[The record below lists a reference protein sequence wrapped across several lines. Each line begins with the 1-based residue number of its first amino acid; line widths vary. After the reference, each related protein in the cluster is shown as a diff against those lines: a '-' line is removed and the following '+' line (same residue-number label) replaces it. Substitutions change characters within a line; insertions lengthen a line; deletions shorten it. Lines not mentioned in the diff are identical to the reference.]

1 MTVFIFMQLN
11 IINYFLPIILI
22 FSSLKFFG
30 YILGFLFFFPFVL
43 KRRKKIIDHLHKL
56 SLKNK
61 LVLYYF
67 YFQIFQTFIGAIVLK
82 DPRILIYWVPF
93 YIVCIYTY
101 YSNKVN
107 LIKDKFYRLNI
118 FSILYNSSLLYFLFY
133 LLLNIFSYIKFGNSH
148 QIQDN
153 FWAGS
158 SAAFNISSILLL
170 SIFQL
175 WDKINYKLN
184 SKYTYSIILY
194 IWIININ
201 DTRLGVLYLSSF
213 ILFLI
218 LKLIKLKKFLSAL
231 IIISLFIPS
240 YQIASYYTGFLTDY
254 FRIKKE
260 NLDYPGFDYFSH
272 GSASIFK
279 RLNQS
284 SIDFFK
290 DNKQVFSEESSQK
303 LTPDTTR
310 TLSLLIAKE
319 KFIQSNIYVKLMGS
333 GWYSSRVTISDVNDQ
348 FAEKYKDRFANCP
361 NCIPRNKI
369 NQLQGGVAI
378 LLDTGLLGICF
389 TAIMYLL
396 NLKNI
401 IFLKS
406 DLVLKSF
413 YISLLFIHFL
423 CLFIGYPLNNIIYV
437 LCLVPGGLFN
447 IEE

>member
-1 MTVFIFMQLN
+1 MQL
-11 IINYFLPIILI
+11 IYINYFLPIILI
-22 FSSLKFFG
+22 FSSLKIFG
-30 YILGFLFFFPFVL
+30 YVIAFLFLFPFVL
-43 KRRKKIIDHLHKL
+43 NRRKIILDHISKL
-56 SLKNK
+56 SGEYK

-67 YFQIFQTFIGAIVLK
+67 YFQIFNTFIGAFVIK
-82 DPRILIYWVPF
+82 DPRIIIYWVPF
-93 YIVCIYTY
+93 YIVCIYIY
-101 YSNKVN
+101 FINKIN
-107 LIKDKFYRLNI
+107 LIKDRFYRLNI
-118 FSILYNSSLLYFLFY
+118 FLILYNSSLLYFLFY
-133 LLLNIFSYIKFGNSH
+133 LLFNIYSYFKFGNSY

-158 SAAFNISSILLL
+158 SAAFNISSILFI
-170 SIFQL
+170 SIFKL

-184 SKYTYSIILY
+184 SRYTYSILLY
-194 IWIININ
+194 ILIININ
-201 DTRLGVLYLSSF
+201 DTRLGALYLSSF

-218 LKLIKLKKFLSAL
+218 LKLIRLKKFITIIFIICLS
-231 IIISLFIPS
+231 IPT
-240 YQIASYYTGFLTDY
+240 YQIASYYTGFIDSY
-254 FRIKKE
+254 FFVKKTK
-260 NLDYPGFDYFSH
+260 LYDPKGHDLFSN
-272 GSASIFK
+272 GSKSIFK
-279 RLNQS
+279 TLSQS
-284 SIDFFK
+284 SIDFLK
-290 DNKQVFSEESSQK
+290 ENKEVFNNNRQGI
-303 LTPDTTR
+303 LTSDSTR

-319 KFIQSNIYVKLMGS
+319 KFVQSNLYVKLFGS

-348 FAEKYKDRFANCP
+348 FAEKYKDRFVNCP

-389 TAIMYLL
+389 TAILYLL

-406 DLVLKSF
+406 DLILKSF

>member
-1 MTVFIFMQLN
+1 MQLN

-22 FSSLKFFG
+22 FSSLKIFG
-30 YILGFLFFFPFVL
+30 YILGFLFFFPFVI
-43 KRRKKIIDHLHKL
+43 KRRKKIIDHLNEL
-56 SLKNK
+56 PLKNK

-67 YFQIFQTFIGAIVLK
+67 YFQIFQTFIGALVIR
-82 DPRILIYWVPF
+82 DPRIFVYWVPF
-93 YIVCIYTY
+93 YIVCIFIY
-101 YSNKVN
+101 YINKIN
-107 LIKDKFYRLNI
+107 LITDKFYRLNI

-133 LLLNIFSYIKFGNSH
+133 LLLNIFSYIKFGNSYE
-148 QIQDN
+148 IQDY

-158 SAAFNISSILLL
+158 SAAFNISSILFF

-184 SKYTYSIILY
+184 SKYTYSILLY
-194 IWIININ
+194 IWLININ
-201 DTRLGVLYLSSF
+201 DTRLGVLYLSCF

-218 LKLIKLKKFLSAL
+218 FRLIKLRKFITA
-231 IIISLFIPS
+231 IVIISLLIPS
-240 YQIASYYTGFLTDY
+240 YQIASYYTGFLDSY
-254 FRIKKE
+254 FHVRKTK
-260 NLDYPGFDYFSH
+260 LYDPKVHDYFSH

-279 RLNQS
+279 KLNQS
-284 SIDFFK
+284 TIDFFK
-290 DNKQVFSEESSQK
+290 ENKQVFSEENTQK

-319 KFIQSNIYVKLMGS
+319 KFIQSNIYVKLFGS
-333 GWYSSRVTISDVNDQ
+333 GWYTSRVTISDVNDQ
-348 FAEKYKDRFANCP
+348 FAEKYKDRFVNCP

-389 TAIMYLL
+389 TAILYLL

-401 IFLKS
+401 ILLKS
-406 DLVLKSF
+406 DSILKSF